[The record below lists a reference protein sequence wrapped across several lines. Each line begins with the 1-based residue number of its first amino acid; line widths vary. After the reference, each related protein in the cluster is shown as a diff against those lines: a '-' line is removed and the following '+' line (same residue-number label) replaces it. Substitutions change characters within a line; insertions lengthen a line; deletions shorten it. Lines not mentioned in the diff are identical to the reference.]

1 MEVSP
6 GGPREGH
13 NRRPLPVGV
22 MNEAQLARRIR
33 LGEEYTLELKEV
45 RFAGRAIREP
55 RRDALADELAAFAN
69 AGGGTLILGVTDDR
83 RVIGIPLP
91 RLDAVERFVCETCSD
106 SITPPLD
113 ADIHKIELPSDL
125 DKGGAEHQETPAP
138 ILVVE
143 VPRSLAVHKSP
154 GGYFRRVGSS
164 KREMEPD
171 ALARLFEERKA
182 GRRVW
187 YEEVPVPGTG
197 AADLDDA
204 LARRF
209 VGDEAD
215 FDQTVRKMRL
225 VTQEGDGTE
234 RLTVAGALLATPNPQ
249 QWLPHAFIQAVL
261 YAGDQRQA
269 DLQIDAEDIAGPL
282 DAQALAALRFVRRN
296 MRIGAVKRLGRVDIP
311 QYSERAVFEA
321 LVNAVAHRDYLMA
334 GSHIRLQ
341 MFPER
346 LELYVPGGLL
356 NTMTADSLHLRQV
369 ARNHL
374 IVSLLA
380 RCAAPQGMHRETLM
394 DRRGLGVPVI
404 LEETRAL
411 AGRLPTYELLDESEL
426 RLILP
431 AAKPFAHNL

>member
-1 MEVSP
+1 
-6 GGPREGH
+6 
-13 NRRPLPVGV
+13 

-33 LGEEYTLELKEV
+33 LGEDSTLELKEV
-45 RFAGRAIREP
+45 RFAGRATREP

-91 RLDAVERFVCETCSD
+91 RLDAVGRFVRETCSD

-138 ILVVE
+138 VLVVE

-164 KREMEPD
+164 KRELEPD

-187 YEEVPVPGTG
+187 YEEFPVPGTG

-321 LVNAVAHRDYLMA
+321 LVNAVAHRDYSMA

-426 RLILP
+426 RLIVP

>member
-1 MEVSP
+1 MRSP
-6 GGPREGH
+6 DCSRSG
-13 NRRPLPVGV
+13 RR
-22 MNEAQLARRIR
+22 
-33 LGEEYTLELKEV
+33 
-45 RFAGRAIREP
+45 
-55 RRDALADELAAFAN
+55 
-69 AGGGTLILGVTDDR
+69 GGG
-83 RVIGIPLP
+83 
-91 RLDAVERFVCETCSD
+91 S
-106 SITPPLD
+106 
-113 ADIHKIELPSDL
+113 
-125 DKGGAEHQETPAP
+125 
-138 ILVVE
+138 
-143 VPRSLAVHKSP
+143 
-154 GGYFRRVGSS
+154 
-164 KREMEPD
+164 
-171 ALARLFEERKA
+171 
-182 GRRVW
+182 W
-187 YEEVPVPGTG
+187 YEEFPVPGTG

-282 DAQALAALRFVRRN
+282 DAQALAAVRFVHRN

-321 LVNAVAHRDYLMA
+321 LVNAVAHRDYSMA

-404 LEETRAL
+404 LEKTRAL

-426 RLILP
+426 RLIVP